1 MGNKLICL
9 PIRMIYNTISEV
21 IRNNS
26 IIVFERP
33 MGIQTRFLNW
43 EILMSALK
51 ALFNNSFLKSF
62 YRKRKKK
69 TINILTVFFIFY
81 KSSIKIFLKWI
92 INQYL

>member
-1 MGNKLICL
+1 
-9 PIRMIYNTISEV
+9 MIYNTISEV

-81 KSSIKIFLKWI
+81 KSSIKTFLKWI

>member
-81 KSSIKIFLKWI
+81 KSSIKTFLKWI

>member
-51 ALFNNSFLKSF
+51 ALFNNSFLKTF

-69 TINILTVFFIFY
+69 QLIF
-81 KSSIKIFLKWI
+81 
-92 INQYL
+92 

>member
-1 MGNKLICL
+1 MGNKLICF
-9 PIRMIYNTISEV
+9 PVRMIYNTISEV

-51 ALFNNSFLKSF
+51 VLVNNSFKKSF
-62 YRKRKKK
+62 YRKKKQ
-69 TINILTVFFIFY
+69 LIF
-81 KSSIKIFLKWI
+81 
-92 INQYL
+92 

>member
-1 MGNKLICL
+1 
-9 PIRMIYNTISEV
+9 MIYNTISEV

-51 ALFNNSFLKSF
+51 ALFNNLFLKSF

-69 TINILTVFFIFY
+69 QLIF
-81 KSSIKIFLKWI
+81 
-92 INQYL
+92 

>member
-1 MGNKLICL
+1 
-9 PIRMIYNTISEV
+9 MIYNTISEV

-69 TINILTVFFIFY
+69 QLIF
-81 KSSIKIFLKWI
+81 
-92 INQYL
+92 